1 MTWLYL
7 GLSSDQ
13 SVIGTLQWLSDS
25 DSVPCVFRSGPR
37 EEWDLYCGI
46 WPPSREDLDIKIF
59 TTNMSLWQRRA
70 GVGLLVIPTTRKTS
84 DTNLYLLPW
93 SWVEFCPLMFIV
105 TTMCKSETIRESWE
119 QSVGI
124 TNTVSAPRW
133 ARTER
138 GDGEILGGSQSY
150 LAQISQ
156 YCSKQSHSQFVRIW
170 DVTNFLKINCN

>member
-1 MTWLYL
+1 MGQTTSHVFWWCLLQYDGVL
-7 GLSSDQ
+7 RTGLSYLATISGGFRYQDIYNQ
-13 SVIGTLQWLSDS
+13 HVTLTATCRCWSARYSYNSENFRYQLVFIALELGRILSFH
-25 DSVPCVFRSGPR
+25 VHCNNNV
-37 EEWDLYCGI
+37 
-46 WPPSREDLDIKIF
+46 
-59 TTNMSLWQRRA
+59 
-70 GVGLLVIPTTRKTS
+70 
-84 DTNLYLLPW
+84 
-93 SWVEFCPLMFIV
+93 
-105 TTMCKSETIRESWE
+105 SETIGESWE

-138 GDGEILGGSQSY
+138 GERGGDGEILGGSQSY